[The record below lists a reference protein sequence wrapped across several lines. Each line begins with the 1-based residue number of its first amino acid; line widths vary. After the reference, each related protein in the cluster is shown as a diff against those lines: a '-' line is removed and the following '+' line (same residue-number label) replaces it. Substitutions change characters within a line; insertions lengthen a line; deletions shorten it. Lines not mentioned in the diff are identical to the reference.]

1 MKGGTR
7 GQDRFSLLSFAC
19 RLPRAQKFS
28 CILVNFARSIKVGF
42 HALSRNVFVHMHVNK
57 IEAMCKVSRVNA
69 KESGESVTIDNKV
82 TIVKHDKRTPS
93 PPPFFSPLTSLP
105 YCP

>member
-57 IEAMCKVSRVNA
+57 IEAMCKVSRVNV
-69 KESGESVTIDNKV
+69 KGERGSTFTFTQDLSYMTSVLFTRIN
-82 TIVKHDKRTPS
+82 
-93 PPPFFSPLTSLP
+93 
-105 YCP
+105 

>member
-28 CILVNFARSIKVGF
+28 CILVYFACSIKVGF
-42 HALSRNVFVHMHVNK
+42 HALSRNVFVHMHVNN
-57 IEAMCKVSRVNA
+57 IEATCKVSCVDVKVERGSTLTCTH
-69 KESGESVTIDNKV
+69 ELSYMTSVLFTHIN
-82 TIVKHDKRTPS
+82 
-93 PPPFFSPLTSLP
+93 
-105 YCP
+105 